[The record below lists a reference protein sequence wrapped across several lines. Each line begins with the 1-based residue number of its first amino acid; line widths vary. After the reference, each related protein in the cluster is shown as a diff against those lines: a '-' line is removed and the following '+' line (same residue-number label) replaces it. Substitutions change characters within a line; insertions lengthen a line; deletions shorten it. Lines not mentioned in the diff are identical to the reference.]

1 MASETALYLLGLAT
15 WPPSLGEGPVSGLER
30 STVENAEA
38 GEPVFSSDVRRWA
51 MRDNDILLD
60 QLGEYPATLTGVA
73 GNGLA
78 LSSLSMVPVRG
89 LRR

>member
-30 STVENAEA
+30 STAENAEA
-38 GEPVFSSDVRRWA
+38 GEPVLSSDVRRWA

>member
-30 STVENAEA
+30 STAENAEA
-38 GEPVFSSDVRRWA
+38 GEPVLSSDVRRWA

-60 QLGEYPATLTGVA
+60 QL
-73 GNGLA
+73 
-78 LSSLSMVPVRG
+78 VRQPHFVTFAAFP
-89 LRR
+89 LVKAVYLLES